1 MGKSFEME
9 IKVGSFVTIGIG
21 LIMLA
26 ILILGGT
33 NNFLTRQNTYYVHFQ
48 SVDGLITGT
57 KVVLSGIQVGTIEDI
72 DFDLKQKNI
81 RLTLKVGKRYE
92 EWIRKDTMAE
102 ILSQGVLGDKFISLS
117 TGTRD
122 TEMLEPKAEIPAR
135 PVKDLAMFLNK
146 GDLLMVSLNS
156 IAGSLD
162 RLIKQFES
170 KNRSETFFDGMSNT
184 AKHLSVLSKR
194 LSEELD
200 HMKLKS
206 AMNHLNSIFEK
217 INNGTGTIGALVN
230 DPSLYYDAKAL
241 LGGANRNRIVRNLVR
256 KTIKE
261 SDEAG
266 ADKAAEK
273 EKK

>member
-1 MGKSFEME
+1 MGKLFEME
-9 IKVGSFVTIGIG
+9 LKVGSFVTIGIG

-26 ILILGGT
+26 ILVLGGT
-33 NNFLTRQNTYYVHFQ
+33 NNILTRQNTYYVHFP
-48 SVDGLITGT
+48 SVDGLITGA

-72 DFDLKQKNI
+72 EFDLKNKDV
-81 RLTLKVGKRYE
+81 RLTIKVGKRFE

-102 ILSQGVLGDKFISLS
+102 ILTQGVLGDKFISLS
-117 TGTRD
+117 AGSQEIAILPPRS
-122 TEMLEPKAEIPAR
+122 EIPNR
-135 PVKDLAMFLNK
+135 PVKDLAQFLSK
-146 GDLLMVSLNS
+146 GDSLMVSLNS

-170 KNRSETFFDGMSNT
+170 KNRSETFFDGMSST
-184 AKHLSVLSKR
+184 AKHLSVISKK
-194 LSEELD
+194 LSEEIENI
-200 HMKLKS
+200 KFKS
-206 AMNHLNSIFEK
+206 AMNHVNSIFEK
-217 INNGTGTIGALVN
+217 INNGTGTIGALIN

-266 ADKAAEK
+266 AEK
-273 EKK
+273 SEEKKK